1 MKTVSKRLACALLA
15 LVIAWLP
22 MQSATAGMIGTDS
35 AVAAAQPGSNRE
47 RVQQLLSRADVKA
60 DLERLGVSP
69 AAAADR
75 AGLLSEAELQR
86 IAGQL
91 DNAPAGAIGGLI
103 VIVLL
108 AIIVWALVI
117 R

>member
-1 MKTVSKRLACALLA
+1 MRNISKRLACALMA
-15 LVIAWLP
+15 LVIGWLP
-22 MQSATAGMIGTDS
+22 MQQATAGMIGTDS
-35 AVAAAQPGSNRE
+35 AVAAAQPSSNRE
-47 RVQQLLSRADVKA
+47 RVQQVLSRADVKA
-60 DLERLGVSP
+60 ELERLGVSP

-86 IAGQL
+86 LAGQL
-91 DNAPAGAIGGLI
+91 DSAPAGAIGGLI

-108 AIIVWALVI
+108 AVIVWALVV